1 MDPMETTRATVAIH
15 APARAF
21 APGTQS
27 ALVRLGY
34 HLVSAETAAKH
45 SDGNGCRPAVRIV
58 DDRQLEKLP
67 LEGDGPGSPIILLTG
82 YRGPLASDSRAVGT
96 VRRRARVNEL
106 FALLQR
112 ALEPWP
118 RSVPR
123 ISAALPARCTR
134 GNHSWAGAIHSI
146 SEKGCLLHSTE
157 RLEPDR
163 RIDLCFALPKD
174 GLVQLPAQP
183 SYVQGKLA
191 GLVFR
196 DTSERSRSAIASY
209 VTSQLTAS

>member
-21 APGTQS
+21 AHGTQS

-34 HLVSAETAAKH
+34 HLVSPETAAKH
-45 SDGNGCRPAVRIV
+45 SDGSRPAVRIV

-67 LEGDGPGSPIILLTG
+67 LESDGPGSPIILLTG
-82 YRGPLASDSRAVGT
+82 HRGPLASDSRAVGT

-112 ALEPWP
+112 SLEPWP
-118 RSVPR
+118 RTVPR
-123 ISAALPARCTR
+123 IPASLPARCKR
-134 GNHSWAGAIHSI
+134 GNHSWAGAIHAI
-146 SEKGCLLHSTE
+146 SERGCLLESTE

-163 RIDLCFALPKD
+163 RVDLCFALPKD
-174 GLVQLPAQP
+174 GLVQIPAQP
-183 SYVQGKLA
+183 SYVHGKLA

-196 DTSERSRSAIASY
+196 DTS
-209 VTSQLTAS
+209 